1 MTYDRS
7 RAASLAHDLA
17 QQLASTLSGA
27 GPHKIAGSRG
37 SHPDLARMID
47 HTLLKPEAT
56 AGQIARLCAEAR
68 VYRFASACVNPPY
81 VRYCAELL
89 KDAPDVAVCT
99 VIGFPLG
106 AHTPPAKA
114 FEALQAIADG
124 ATELDMV
131 INIGAVKSGDWVLV
145 REDVARVVEVTQAGG
160 ALCKVILET
169 ALLTD
174 DEKVR
179 ASEICREAGADFVKT
194 STGFGPG
201 GATAEDVALLRRT
214 VGPEM
219 GVKASGGI
227 RTYADAQRMIAAG
240 ATRIGTSAGVQIVR
254 EARGADASAP
264 ASEGY

>member
-1 MTYDRS
+1 MTFNKS
-7 RAASLAHDLA
+7 RTVSLAHDLA
-17 QQLASTLSGA
+17 QQLTSALASMDIQK
-27 GPHKIAGSRG
+27 PAGSRSG
-37 SHPDLARMID
+37 HPDLARMID

-56 AGQIARLCAEAR
+56 RQQIARLCEEAR
-68 VYRFASACVNPPY
+68 EYRFASVCVNPTY

-89 KDAPDVAVCT
+89 SDTPEVAVCT

-106 AHTPPAKA
+106 AHTPATKA
-114 FEALQAIADG
+114 FEALVAIADG

-131 INIGAVKSGDWVLV
+131 INIGAIKSNDWALV
-145 REDVARVVEVTQAGG
+145 REDVERVVEVAHAGG

-174 DEKVR
+174 NEKVR
-179 ASEICREAGADFVKT
+179 ASEICREVGADFVKT

-201 GATAEDVALLRRT
+201 GATTEDVALLRQT

-227 RTYADAQRMIAAG
+227 RSYADAQRMIAAG
-240 ATRIGTSAGVQIVR
+240 ATRIGASAGIQIVR
-254 EARGADASAP
+254 EARGASTGTAIA
-264 ASEGY
+264 EGY